1 MTSDAR
7 TQTQQRVTSDA
18 HTNTQQDVP
27 SDAYTKTQQGVTS
40 DAHTKTQQ
48 GVKSDPHTTTQQE
61 VKLHFLTNETAQF
74 LCLAV
79 WGILVSNRGW
89 DKNFKLLF
97 PYTCYVSQN
106 SSSPRFRLYSHQ

>member
-1 MTSDAR
+1 
-7 TQTQQRVTSDA
+7 
-18 HTNTQQDVP
+18 
-27 SDAYTKTQQGVTS
+27 VTS

-79 WGILVSNRGW
+79 
-89 DKNFKLLF
+89 
-97 PYTCYVSQN
+97 
-106 SSSPRFRLYSHQ
+106 